1 MNFDQLNRN
10 GTRAKCPSDA
20 PAECVQS
27 EKNDYCISV
36 NQDFAH
42 CHRCKKNWF
51 TEDDTIVS
59 DEVKLRIRT
68 KMFERLDE
76 SGYDDARVRFLDHYE
91 QIFKEMRL
99 PWNENALDYDVG
111 IRRDK
116 DQKLQLVFKIT
127 EDHVKYHKGI
137 QFGDAECKV
146 FPILNSQNTR
156 TLLLCEGEKDAI
168 TANCN
173 GVPAIT
179 FTSGAGALPKN
190 LAVLDKYKDIVI
202 CFDNDN
208 AGRDGALKVAKAL
221 YKKDR
226 VVKII
231 KWGSEYPNQ
240 YDLTDYFAD
249 GHSASDL
256 MTLMD
261 SAQVFGADELG
272 AAKVFTADDFLARD
286 LPPVQYIC
294 DEILLESGTTGIS
307 GMSNVG
313 KSVLALQLGV
323 SIAMGVPFMG
333 QFVIQKPRKVLFVQ
347 FEMLDQMMQERLD
360 KQMRYLVEEYP
371 TCREYLNKNFKIAS
385 FDEHK
390 LFSDAYV
397 TIEKN
402 LMTGDY
408 DVLVIDN
415 LYTSSDIAMDKNDK
429 LQELLSRITELK
441 LRYKI
446 AMVMVSHHKKMAEKQ
461 PLDHFMVY
469 GGSTYVNWLD
479 NLVQVANT
487 GKHKDLKVFKI
498 TKTRTA
504 SDYHDVALGIKF
516 DGTKDTLAL
525 KYIKPLPKNES
536 FWYLDSEESPE
547 TRLLDAI
554 ETDGDNFSRSQF
566 AEALNSEMNLSSN
579 NAVSN
584 WIDKLEDQG
593 LIGKLRHGEYFI
605 KRTEIDDFL

>member
-10 GTRAKCPSDA
+10 GTRAKCPSDP

-36 NQDFAH
+36 NADFAH

-51 TEDDTIVS
+51 TEDNKIVS

-76 SGYDDARVRFLDHYE
+76 SGYDEARVRFLDHYE

-146 FPILNSQNTR
+146 FPILNSQHTP

-168 TANCN
+168 TANCH

-179 FTSGAGALPKN
+179 FTSGAGALPKD
-190 LAVLDKYKDIVI
+190 LSMLDDVEEIVI
-202 CFDNDN
+202 AYDHDET
-208 AGRDGALKVAKAL
+208 GREGAKKVAQAL
-221 YKKDR
+221 WKNTR
-226 VVKII
+226 RVKILEWSS
-231 KWGSEYPNQ
+231 KFPNK
-240 YDLTDYFAD
+240 YDITDFFVD
-249 GHSASDL
+249 GHTSADL
-256 MTLMD
+256 MKLMD
-261 SAQVFGADELG
+261 DAPEFGADQLG
-272 AAKVFTADDFLARD
+272 AAKTFSVQSFLDRD
-286 LPPVQYIC
+286 LPEVQYIC
-294 DEILLESGTTGIS
+294 DEILLESGTTGIA

-313 KSVLALQLGV
+313 KSILALQLAI
-323 SIAMGVPFMG
+323 SISMGVPFMG
-333 QFVIQKPRKVLFVQ
+333 QFVVPKPRKVLFIQ
-347 FEMLDQMMQERLD
+347 FEMLDQMVQERLS
-360 KQMRYLVEEYP
+360 KGIKALVDIYP
-371 TCREYLNKNFKIAS
+371 TCEEYLVQNLKIAS
-385 FDEHK
+385 FEDK
-390 LFSDAYV
+390 RLFDDAYG

-402 LMTGDY
+402 LMTANY

-415 LYTSSDIAMDKNDK
+415 LYTSSNIAMDKNDK
-429 LQELLSRITELK
+429 LQELLARITELK
-441 LRYKI
+441 LKYKI

-461 PLDHFMVY
+461 PLDHFMVF

-479 NLVQVANT
+479 NLIQVANT
-487 GKHKDLKVFKI
+487 GRSKDLKVFKI

-504 SDYHDVALGIKF
+504 SDYHNVPCGIKI
-516 DGTKDTLAL
+516 DGSEDTLCMQ
-525 KYIKPLPKNES
+525 YIKPLPKNES
-536 FWYLDSEESPE
+536 FWYLDAEESPE
-547 TRLLDAI
+547 AKIIASLKSG
-554 ETDGDNFSRSQF
+554 GDNFTRKQL
-566 AEALNSEMNLSSN
+566 AEVLDEEMNLTSN
-579 NAVSN
+579 NAVSR
-584 WIDKLEDQG
+584 WSDRLVKQG
-593 LIGKLRHGEYFI
+593 LIGKLSHGQYYV
-605 KRTEIDDFL
+605 KKTELDDFL